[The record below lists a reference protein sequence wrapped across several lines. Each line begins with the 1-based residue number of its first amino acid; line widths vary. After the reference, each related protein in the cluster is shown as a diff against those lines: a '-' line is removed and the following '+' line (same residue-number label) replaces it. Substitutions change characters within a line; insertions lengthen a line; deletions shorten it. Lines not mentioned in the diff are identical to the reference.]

1 MYYYTIL
8 RVTLCH
14 WGVFVSVW
22 VTCATLCS
30 DNGFSSACEPHWQQW
45 GQRSGNRWRCSRRQR
60 RHTHTHTHTERKA
73 EQHTPQTVGLG
84 GLMDQTQKLWRTGL
98 FCGRWVQR
106 SKPVACDW
114 PVQSRAPPLRHQ
126 HHPHQF
132 LFFIFHFPPPPIIVY
147 TVIEYNSLHSNPLS
161 QNVVFCI

>member
-1 MYYYTIL
+1 MGFRPPVNHI
-8 RVTLCH
+8 
-14 WGVFVSVW
+14 
-22 VTCATLCS
+22 
-30 DNGFSSACEPHWQQW
+30 DNSEVR
-45 GQRSGNRWRCSRRQR
+45 GQETDEDAVDDKDDTR
-60 RHTHTHTHTERKA
+60 THTHRKA